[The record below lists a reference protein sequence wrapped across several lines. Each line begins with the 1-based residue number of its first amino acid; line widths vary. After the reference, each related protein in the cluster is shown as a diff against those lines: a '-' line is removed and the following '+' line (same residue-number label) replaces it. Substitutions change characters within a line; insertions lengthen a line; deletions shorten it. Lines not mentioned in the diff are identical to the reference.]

1 VRVRAVS
8 SCRSALRITR
18 SGALAALCLLWIPLL
33 THASVDIKIEGVR
46 DELANNIRPFLSLTR
61 FADRDDVTSEVMARL
76 ERRIPSEV
84 RKALEP
90 FGYFAPTSQTTITQD
105 GKKWTVV
112 ITVDAG
118 RAIRI
123 SEVTVA
129 IHGEGETDS
138 VFEAALKRG
147 KPRPGQRLDQGKYE
161 RFKSDL
167 LRTALSNGYLDASLT
182 QHELVI
188 DPTER
193 RATIELELD
202 TKHRYRVGHITIEQD
217 VVSDEIVRR
226 LLRIK
231 EGDPYTTTA
240 VLQSQYALDDSEYFK
255 GTTIET
261 GQRDSELLE
270 VPVTV
275 RAKANRRHHYAAS
288 AGYGTDTQAR
298 GSLVWNDRLVNSYGH
313 RSRVELTG
321 SGIGYEMSLR
331 YIIPVMDM
339 AVEKVEFGLSDTK
352 EELADTTSYRK
363 EFNVGLTQVLG
374 SWQRVLFVRLLRET
388 SEFPDA
394 PSTTDFLV
402 LPGISFATL
411 PSYALGQEPR
421 RYSIFTE
428 LTGTSN
434 ALGSDAS
441 YLRMR
446 LDGERIFD
454 LTRRWHLR
462 LRGQLGISWVA
473 DFSDLPLSQRFFAGG
488 DNSVRG
494 FALNELSP
502 TDAQGNKVGGRDL
515 VVGTIEFER
524 DLPRNLRAAVF
535 YDIGNAF
542 DHFSDP
548 LEYSVGVGL
557 RYHISVASIGV
568 DVAQALSEPGRSPRL
583 HLHISTL
590 F

>member
-1 VRVRAVS
+1 VWTS
-8 SCRSALRITR
+8 LD
-18 SGALAALCLLWIPLL
+18 ALAA
-33 THASVDIKIEGVR
+33 VDIKIEGVR

-61 FADRDDVTSEVMARL
+61 YADRDDVTAEVMARL
-76 ERRIPSEV
+76 ERRIPAEV
-84 RKALEP
+84 KKALEP
-90 FGYFAPTSQTTITQD
+90 LGYFQSTAQTKISQD

-112 ITVDAG
+112 ITVEAG

-123 SEVTVA
+123 SEVNIA
-129 IHGEGETDS
+129 IRGEGETDG
-138 VFEAALKRG
+138 VFVAARKRG
-147 KPRPGQRLDQGKYE
+147 SPRPGQRLDQGAYE
-161 RFKSDL
+161 RFKNDL

-182 QHELVI
+182 KHQLVI

-193 RATIELELD
+193 RATIDLELN
-202 TKHRYRVGHITIEQD
+202 TGRRYRIGHITIEQH

-231 EGDPYTTTA
+231 EGDPYTTSA
-240 VLQSQYALDDSEYFK
+240 ILQSQYALDDSEYFR
-255 GTTIET
+255 GAAIET

-298 GSLVWNDRLVNSYGH
+298 GSLTWNDRLVNSYGH
-313 RSRVELTG
+313 RSRVELTA
-321 SGIGYEMSLR
+321 SGVGYEIGAR

-339 AVEKVEFGLSDTK
+339 AVEKIEFGLSSTK
-352 EELADTTSYRK
+352 EELADATSYRK
-363 EFNVGLTQVLG
+363 EFTVGLTQVLG
-374 SWQRVLFVRLLRET
+374 SWQRVLFVNFLNET
-388 SEFPDA
+388 SEIPNE
-394 PSTTDFLV
+394 PSTTDFLII
-402 LPGISFATL
+402 PGISFATL

-421 RYSIFTE
+421 RYSIFSE
-428 LTGTSN
+428 LTGSPHT
-434 ALGSDAS
+434 LGSDAS
-441 YLRMR
+441 YVRLRVE
-446 LDGERIFD
+446 GERVFD
-454 LTRRWHLR
+454 LGKLWHLR
-462 LRGQLGISWVA
+462 LRGQLGASWVA
-473 DFSDLPLSQRFFAGG
+473 DFSELPLSQRFFAGG

-494 FALNELSP
+494 FSLNELSP
-502 TDAQGNKVGGRDL
+502 TDAEGNKVGGRDL

-524 DLPRNLRAAVF
+524 DLPRNFRAAVF

-542 DHFSDP
+542 NSFSDP

-557 RYHISVASIGV
+557 RWHVSVASVGV